1 MGKRGFI
8 GTTGWLLI
16 AAVSATAQQV
26 LQLLPESKLWI
37 EGNSTLHAWSA
48 TATEFTLSG
57 SVQPSSS
64 PLRYEFVDAL
74 VQIPVRALKSGKS
87 GLDEN
92 MYQDLK
98 ASEHPTITFRL
109 KQLSYGNEPAQDGK
123 LPILIEGWLQVAGRE
138 RLLKISASYQ
148 LTGNRLRIT
157 GQTKVQMT
165 DFGIKPRTFMVVMKV
180 DNTVVINFDIVCMV
194 K

>member
-1 MGKRGFI
+1 MGKRGLI
-8 GTTGWLLI
+8 ATMGWLLA
-16 AAVSATAQQV
+16 AAVSATAQQA

-48 TATEFTLSG
+48 TATEFMLSG

-109 KQLSYGNEPAQDGK
+109 KQLSYENEPAQDSR

-138 RLLKISASYQ
+138 RLIRIPASYQ
-148 LTGNRLRIT
+148 LRGNRLRIT

-180 DNTVVINFDIVCMV
+180 DNTVVINFDIVCAV

>member
-1 MGKRGFI
+1 MGTLGRTGLI
-8 GTTGWLLI
+8 GWLAV
-16 AAVSATAQQV
+16 AAVSAAAQQA

-48 TATEFTLSG
+48 MATELTLTG
-57 SVQPSSS
+57 SVQPSPS
-64 PLRYEFVDAL
+64 PLRYEFLNAL

-98 ASEHPTITFRL
+98 ADEYPIITFRL
-109 KQLSYGNEPAQDGK
+109 KQLLYGNEPAQDGK

-138 RLLKISASYQ
+138 RLLKLPALYQ